1 MIKYKNKKFDILISN
16 DRIIKRL
23 KNIASEINNFF
34 KSKDVVILSIMDGSS
49 MVFSEISKN
58 FDINYEV
65 NNVKLSSY
73 NGGTKSTGYVRI
85 DKNLEPIVKGK
96 NVLIIEDIVDTG
108 TTVDFLHNK
117 LSDFNCKDV
126 KIFSLLFKKSKY
138 KYKHKI
144 DWYGFIV
151 DDEFVI
157 GYGMDYEYKFRGLK
171 DIYYMIDN

>member
-16 DRIIKRL
+16 DKIIKRL
-23 KNIASEINNFF
+23 KNIALEINNFF

-65 NNVKLSSY
+65 NNVKLTSY
-73 NGGTKSTGYVRI
+73 DGGTKSTGHVRI
-85 DKNLEPIVKGK
+85 DKNLETIVKGK

-117 LSDFNCKDV
+117 LSNYGCKDV
-126 KIFSLLFKKSKY
+126 KIFSLLFKKCKY
-138 KYKHKI
+138 EFKHKI

-151 DDEFVI
+151 DDQFVI
-157 GYGMDYEYKFRGLK
+157 GYGMDYEYKFRGLE
-171 DIYYMIDN
+171 DIYYMIEN